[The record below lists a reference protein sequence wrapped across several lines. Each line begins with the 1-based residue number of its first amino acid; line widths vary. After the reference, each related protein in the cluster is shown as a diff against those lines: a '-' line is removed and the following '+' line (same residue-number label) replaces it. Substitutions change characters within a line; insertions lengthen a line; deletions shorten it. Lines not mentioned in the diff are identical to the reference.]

1 MKKYILR
8 FTETNYL
15 EMTEEKFNS
24 LENIDL
30 IAKYENNKIY
40 KGKVFSVSILNKE
53 LPIKMLV
60 PIENFEVIDE

>member
-8 FTETNYL
+8 FTETNYI

-24 LENIDL
+24 LENVDL
-30 IAKYENNKIY
+30 IAKDENNKIY

>member
-8 FTETNYL
+8 FTETNYI

-30 IAKYENNKIY
+30 IAKDENNKIY

-53 LPIKMLV
+53 LSIKMLV